1 MSIKVEQLT
10 KEAFAPFGTFYDPA
24 NIGLPLA
31 GEWGRNNFF
40 PDQLVLK
47 IPCGSLMA
55 VSSTKI
61 NPGPLKID
69 ATEWHDTDEA
79 IGGFTE
85 DTVFHVG
92 LPTWN
97 DTPGYSTYR
106 VFYLPKGWWVRTK
119 RGVWHFGPFVLGDTP
134 AYGTVILPPSTYNT
148 DCTFV
153 TLSEPLDIEL

>member
-79 IGGFTE
+79 IGG
-85 DTVFHVG
+85 
-92 LPTWN
+92 
-97 DTPGYSTYR
+97 
-106 VFYLPKGWWVRTK
+106 LPK
-119 RGVWHFGPFVLGDTP
+119 
-134 AYGTVILPPSTYNT
+134 IL
-148 DCTFV
+148 FFM
-153 TLSEPLDIEL
+153 